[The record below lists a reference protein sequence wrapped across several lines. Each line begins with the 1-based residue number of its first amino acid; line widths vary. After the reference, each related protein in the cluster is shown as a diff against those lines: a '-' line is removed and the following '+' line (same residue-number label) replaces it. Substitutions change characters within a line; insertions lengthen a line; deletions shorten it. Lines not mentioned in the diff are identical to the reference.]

1 MRCWLIIPS
10 SLSQYPVRWPMPWAA
25 PTSAVTWMFT
35 VSRNAEYRSFYIY
48 LKGIVYWK
56 LINSR
61 MFCHFKLTWL
71 SFMYVLLHISKVNEF
86 VFVFLLKSGP
96 VWLLNPRAF
105 RWIGDLM
112 PCSVALGLE
121 TLHSPSSG
129 WKGAMESYVLCS
141 ALLIKQG
148 CEKIDSFRGSGPFIY
163 NTAKHG
169 PIHVIYPL
177 IKLVQHLEFLFNFF
191 LSNILYIH
199 LFLVNNKK
207 SFLKGW
213 NILKSAASSFL
224 TFSKLFHNLQT
235 RLCQTKNCSYKY
247 ENKIL

>member
-71 SFMYVLLHISKVNEF
+71 SFMIFFLHISKVNEF

-148 CEKIDSFRGSGPFIY
+148 CEKIDSLAQARLFTIQL
-163 NTAKHG
+163 NTAQFMSSTHS
-169 PIHVIYPL
+169 L
-177 IKLVQHLEFLFNFF
+177 NWCQHLEFLFNFF
-191 LSNILYIH
+191 YLIFYIYIY
-199 LFLVNNKK
+199 F
-207 SFLKGW
+207 
-213 NILKSAASSFL
+213 
-224 TFSKLFHNLQT
+224 
-235 RLCQTKNCSYKY
+235 
-247 ENKIL
+247 